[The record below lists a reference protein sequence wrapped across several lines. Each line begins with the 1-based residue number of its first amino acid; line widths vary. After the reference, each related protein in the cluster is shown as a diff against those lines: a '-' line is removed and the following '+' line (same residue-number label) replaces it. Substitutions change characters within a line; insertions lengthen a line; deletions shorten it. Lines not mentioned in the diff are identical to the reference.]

1 MAHDANT
8 FSHTLS
14 PSLSLSLFF
23 LRRAV
28 ALADRAAAE
37 GHAPLLVHREV
48 RAGLYG
54 RDEVPEERER
64 GLRATRS
71 LARMVGNAQGEL
83 WILQLPSGQISSGC
97 VGERTSFVSGALR
110 ARDMGAV
117 LRARIVQFRWESGK
131 PVRTTDEEVV

>member
-1 MAHDANT
+1 MSVVVYIAAPYAANEG
-8 FSHTLS
+8 LS
-14 PSLSLSLFF
+14 IEENV
-23 LRRAV
+23 RRAV

-71 LARMVGNAQGEL
+71 LARRVGTAQGEL

-97 VGERTSFVSGALR
+97 DGERTSFVSGALR

>member
-1 MAHDANT
+1 MSVVYIAAPFAPNEG
-8 FSHTLS
+8 LS
-14 PSLSLSLFF
+14 IEENV
-23 LRRAV
+23 RRAV
-28 ALADRAAAE
+28 ALAEMAVFE
-37 GHAPLLVHREV
+37 GYAPLLVHREV

-64 GLRATRS
+64 GLRATRA
-71 LARMVGNAQGEL
+71 LARMVGYAQGDL

-110 ARDMGAV
+110 AHDMGTV

-131 PVRTTDEEVV
+131 PVHMTDEEVV

>member
-1 MAHDANT
+1 M
-8 FSHTLS
+8 
-14 PSLSLSLFF
+14 
-23 LRRAV
+23 
-28 ALADRAAAE
+28 
-37 GHAPLLVHREV
+37 

>member
-1 MAHDANT
+1 MSVVVYIAAPYAPNEGI
-8 FSHTLS
+8 SIEENV
-14 PSLSLSLFF
+14 
-23 LRRAV
+23 RRAV

-97 VGERTSFVSGALR
+97 DGERTSFVSGALR

>member
-1 MAHDANT
+1 MSVVVYIAAPYAANEG
-8 FSHTLS
+8 LS
-14 PSLSLSLFF
+14 IEENV
-23 LRRAV
+23 RRAV

-97 VGERTSFVSGALR
+97 DGERTSFVSGALR

-117 LRARIVQFRWESGK
+117 LRARIVQFRWESGT
-131 PVRTTDEEVV
+131 PVHMTDEEVV

>member
-1 MAHDANT
+1 MSVVVYIAAPYAPNEGI
-8 FSHTLS
+8 SIEENV
-14 PSLSLSLFF
+14 
-23 LRRAV
+23 RRAV